1 MPQETPSAPVPSGG
15 AERLTLSLEPVR
27 WGSSAAFSKNCPGP
41 RRSQTPRRPGRR
53 RSSGSTWVFRRA
65 SLIEGSSSPEPG

>member
-27 WGSSAAFSKNCPGP
+27 WLSSAAFSKHLPWAATFADTEAPGP
-41 RRSQTPRRPGRR
+41 SKAIVVDLRVPSC
-53 RSSGSTWVFRRA
+53 FA
-65 SLIEGSSSPEPG
+65 D